1 MFHKFRQLIRF
12 HKTIITVFSFFYI
25 CKIKIWHTDLAD
37 FSRRLYSSD
46 SLKVSK
52 TLQKKRS
59 KKKKRNYLA
68 PIVVEIL
75 FCFFFKILNL
85 IELMSFYWILFELNF
100 LNKSMYDHLSHHFSD
115 LSKIIG
121 FYKILYEFIRFI

>member
-25 CKIKIWHTDLAD
+25 CKIKIWHADLAD

-75 FCFFFKILNL
+75 FCFFFKNKKIATIAGQIVIKNDD
-85 IELMSFYWILFELNF
+85 F
-100 LNKSMYDHLSHHFSD
+100 LL
-115 LSKIIG
+115 L
-121 FYKILYEFIRFI
+121 KILKICILKSAFFFLSLRS